1 MDIFY
6 GSLIILLVLC
16 VGTQYLTGAS
26 LPSTKNVNFMQFQ
39 RTYISVYL
47 LAMAA
52 DWLQGPHVYALYE
65 RCL

>member
-6 GSLIILLVLC
+6 GSLIILLALC
-16 VGTQYLTGAS
+16 VGTQYLTGTS

-39 RTYISVYL
+39 RSYIVVYL
-47 LAMAA
+47 MAMAA

-65 RCL
+65 R

>member
-6 GSLIILLVLC
+6 ASLVILVLVC
-16 VGTQYLTGAS
+16 AGTQYLTGSS
-26 LPSTKNVNFMQFQ
+26 LPKTKNVNFMQFQ

-47 LAMAA
+47 MAMAG

-65 RCL
+65 R